1 MSRTLSAIL
10 FMLFLGTVYQP
21 SLNINLPAP
30 HPAEAFETVISVGIG
45 SLGDALIIDADGVV
59 WNQMVE
65 SYECNEPQWYAPQA
79 DAVWNPYWVRFL
91 LDEDG
96 VLWAYGG
103 GMDAPSG
110 AASDMDSEYPAGYV
124 RDWTPVLENVVALDS
139 NNDTTA
145 ALQADG
151 TLWAWGQLHGAMS
164 YTPVRV
170 TDGVRS
176 FSYAGYAVK
185 TDNTL
190 YAWSGRA

>member
-1 MSRTLSAIL
+1 
-10 FMLFLGTVYQP
+10 MLFLGTVYQP

-30 HPAEAFETVISVGIG
+30 IRPRPLRPLFQLASDRSATHLLLMLT
-45 SLGDALIIDADGVV
+45 AL
-59 WNQMVE
+59 WNRIRS

-124 RDWTPVLENVVALDS
+124 RDWTP
-139 NNDTTA
+139 
-145 ALQADG
+145 
-151 TLWAWGQLHGAMS
+151 GAGK
-164 YTPVRV
+164 R
-170 TDGVRS
+170 RS
-176 FSYAGYAVK
+176 S
-185 TDNTL
+185 
-190 YAWSGRA
+190 